1 MVTIT
6 TKGKKSW
13 VTFSLNPNEGEQI
26 TLCGEW
32 SDWKSEPMKIK
43 KSGEA
48 YIRKIF
54 PIGQEYQF
62 GYKVNERDWRCD
74 ETLDCVLSPF
84 GSKNSLLKI

>member
-6 TKGKKSW
+6 KKGNKAW
-13 VTFSLNPNEGEQI
+13 VTFNVYPNTGEQI

-48 YIRKIF
+48 YITKIF

-62 GYKVNERDWRCD
+62 GYKVNECGWKCD
-74 ETLDCVLSPF
+74 EALASVSSPF